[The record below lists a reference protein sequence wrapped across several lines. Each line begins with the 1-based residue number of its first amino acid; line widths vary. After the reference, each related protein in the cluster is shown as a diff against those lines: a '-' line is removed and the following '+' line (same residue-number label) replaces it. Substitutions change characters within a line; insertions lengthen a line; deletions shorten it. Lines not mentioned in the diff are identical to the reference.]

1 MALNYDIREV
11 VEEAKQDGEPW
22 RITEA
27 LIWATMAVDMGAI
40 TDANAQEFTER
51 LAMSAM
57 VHGTILQRMDGDKIV
72 DRPITL
78 EEVRLRIGLKTNVTT
93 TSAAAYKNRLARA
106 MRDKATEQLRA
117 DLRA

>member
-1 MALNYDIREV
+1 MALSYDIREV

-27 LIWATMAVDMGAI
+27 LIWATMAVDMGEI
-40 TDANAQEFTER
+40 TEANAQEFAER

-57 VHGTILQRMDGDKIV
+57 VHGTILQQEDGDRIV

-93 TSAAAYKNRLARA
+93 TSAAAFKNRLARA
-106 MRDKATEQLRA
+106 MRDKAAQA
-117 DLRA
+117 MKG